1 MTSAPAPEG
10 QSKFVIVGGGLGG
23 ALLACFL
30 GKAGHRVDVYEMRGD
45 LRTTEIVGGRS
56 INLALSYRGLCA
68 LERIGLADEVL
79 KIAVPMRGRM
89 IHSRGGETA
98 FQPYGVDDSQAIN
111 SVSRGGLNVILLTA
125 AARYPGVR
133 LFFNEKCTDVDGDTG
148 RVELTNTATDEHK
161 TVQAETIFA
170 VDGAFSAVRRALQK
184 RERFD
189 YSQTYLAHGYKELTI
204 PAAPGGG
211 FRIEKNA
218 LHIWPRKS
226 FMMIALPNADG
237 SFTVTLFWPF
247 EGENSFSAIRN
258 EADLKAFFAEQF
270 PDAVPLL
277 PDLAAQYFQNP
288 TGSMVTVR
296 CSPWHLG
303 SRVCLLGD
311 AAHAVVPFYGQ
322 GMNAAF
328 EDVLVLSE
336 CMERLEPHRESV
348 FQEYE
353 ALRKPHADALAELA
367 VANFI
372 EMRDKTGS
380 RRFLWKKKYE
390 KFLAK
395 LLPGRFIPLYVMV
408 TFTRIPYADAVKR
421 AKRQHRNVI
430 VAVVAALAVI
440 VASLKQA
447 L

>member
-1 MTSAPAPEG
+1 M
-10 QSKFVIVGGGLGG
+10 IVGGGLGG

-30 GKAGHRVDVYEMRGD
+30 GKAGHSVNVYEMRDD
-45 LRTTEIVGGRS
+45 LRSTEIIGGRS

-68 LERIGLADEVL
+68 LEKIGLAEEVL

-89 IHSRGGETA
+89 IHSRSGETA

-111 SVSRGGLNVILLTA
+111 SVSRGGLNVILLSA
-125 AARYPGVR
+125 AAKYPNVR
-133 LFFNEKCTDVDGDTG
+133 LFFNEKCTDINADTD
-148 RVELTNTATDEHK
+148 RLDFTNTK
-161 TVQAETIFA
+161 TGQHNSVEAKTILS

-189 YSQTYLAHGYKELTI
+189 YSQTYLEHGYKELTI
-204 PAAPGGG
+204 PAATGGG

-247 EGENSFSAIRN
+247 EGENSFAAIRS
-258 EADLKAFFAEQF
+258 EADLRSFFAEQF
-270 PDAVPLL
+270 PDTVPLM
-277 PDLAAQYFQNP
+277 PDLAAEYFHNP

-296 CSPWHLG
+296 CSPWHVG

-322 GMNAAF
+322 GMNATF

-348 FQEYE
+348 FAEFE
-353 ALRKPHADALAELA
+353 TLRKPNTDALAELA
-367 VANFI
+367 VGNFI

-380 RRFLWKKKYE
+380 RLFRWKKKYE
-390 KFLAK
+390 KLLAK
-395 LLPGRFIPLYVMV
+395 ALPGWFIPLYAMV
-408 TFTRIPYADAVKR
+408 AFTRTPYAQAVRR
-421 AKRQHRNVI
+421 AERQNRCVL
-430 VAVVAALAVI
+430 VAIITLACLMAAIWRWAT
-440 VASLKQA
+440 
-447 L
+447 

>member
-1 MTSAPAPEG
+1 MTPASAPDRQP
-10 QSKFVIVGGGLGG
+10 KFVIVGGGLGG

-30 GKAGHRVDVYEMRGD
+30 GKAGHSVDVYEMRDD

-68 LERIGLADEVL
+68 LERIGLAEEVL

-89 IHSRGGETA
+89 IHSRSGETA

-111 SVSRGGLNVILLTA
+111 SVSRGGLNVILLRA
-125 AARYPGVR
+125 AAKYPGVR
-133 LFFNEKCTDVDGDTG
+133 LFFNEKCTDVDADTG
-148 RVELTNTATDEHK
+148 RIDLTNTTSGEHR
-161 TVQAETIFA
+161 TVRGDTIFA
-170 VDGAFSAVRRALQK
+170 VDGAFSAVRRALQ
-184 RERFD
+184 RHERFN
-189 YSQTYLAHGYKELTI
+189 YSQRYLEHGYKELTI

-247 EGENSFSAIRN
+247 EGDNSFAAIRN

-270 PDAVPLL
+270 PDAVSLI
-277 PDLAAQYFQNP
+277 PDLAAQYFHNP

-353 ALRKPHADALAELA
+353 TLRKPHADALAELA
-367 VANFI
+367 VGNFL

-380 RRFLWKKKYE
+380 RLFLWKKKYE

-395 LLPGRFIPLYVMV
+395 LLPGWFIPLYVMV
-408 TFTRIPYADAVKR
+408 TFTRIPYADAMR
-421 AKRQHRNVI
+421 RRMESA
-430 VAVVAALAVI
+430 
-440 VASLKQA
+440 
-447 L
+447 